1 MGSWV
6 LESGYLDVEVEQRVD
21 LVLMVQAPKVVEEVE
36 VDKRLPVEG
45 LLPVELEVVDDKVQG
60 LGEVRQVWKCLDVA
74 VHEVHEGQHLD
85 LVVHESHGKRMRCP
99 P

>member
-21 LVLMVQAPKVVEEVE
+21 LVLMVQAPKVVEEV

-74 VHEVHEGQHLD
+74 VHEVHGGQHLD
-85 LVVHESHGKRMRCP
+85 VVVYESRGKRMRCP